1 MLEQLKKYLALLI
14 FVAFL
19 ALAAWGY
26 FKYNAYQNELAD
38 LRNQVAS
45 KDKTIEDIKNSYT
58 KLASENTDLKTSNE
72 VLNDLY
78 KKTGQ
83 DLIAQTQAT
92 VYWKGKYEY
101 NLTHNPVGN
110 ANGSGVGVVH
120 GPVAVEPVQQKDCT
134 KEPLPYVSMQ
144 DIGLLKLTLKT
155 TTRDPEYKETLV
167 VEPGSKPLQLTLD
180 LTRDKK
186 KQWRSRITSSDE
198 RIGVDIGVNSVNIE
212 PLEEKWYERIKLVGD
227 LGVGPTGILGGFGVV
242 YELEWFDVGPKVWAT
257 PSGQFAGATIT
268 YAPFKKVK

>member
-1 MLEQLKKYLALLI
+1 MLEQLKKYFALLI

-45 KDKTIEDIKNSYT
+45 KDKTIEDVKNSYT
-58 KLASENTDLKTSNE
+58 KLASENTDLKTTNE

-101 NLTHNPVGN
+101 NLTHKPVNNSPSVVIPGV
-110 ANGSGVGVVH
+110 ANGPVVQ
-120 GPVAVEPVQQKDCT
+120 PQSSCT
-134 KEPLPYVSMQ
+134 KEALSYVSVQ
-144 DIGLLKLTLKT
+144 DIGLLKLTLKNT
-155 TTRDPEYKETLV
+155 TVDPNYSETLT

-186 KQWRSRITSSDE
+186 RQWRSRVTSSDE